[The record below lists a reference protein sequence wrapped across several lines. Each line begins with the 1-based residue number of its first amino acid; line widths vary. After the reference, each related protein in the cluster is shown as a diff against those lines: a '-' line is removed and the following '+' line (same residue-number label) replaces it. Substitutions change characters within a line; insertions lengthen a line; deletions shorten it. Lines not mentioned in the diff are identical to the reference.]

1 MPNKHRRQ
9 DFFIPALTVLADV
22 IATELSFLF
31 SYWLR
36 FKTSALSFLPLQ
48 EQIPPLPAYFY
59 GSLLVILVWVGLF
72 QNRGMY
78 GARRNVSLTNEW
90 FAVVKLVT
98 FGMLI
103 VMSAAFFY
111 RAFSYSRVVFGLLW
125 LSSIALITAGR
136 LAVRSIEHWLYASGR
151 ELRSALIIGTTG
163 EANRVFTRLYN
174 HPLLGYRLVGYVGD
188 HQAVP
193 PAPLAQSTYL
203 GTTDNVF
210 SIVKDHTIELAII
223 ALDRSQHEK
232 LYTFMQECE
241 GLNCEF
247 LVIPDILQMIS
258 GGLRVKELEGMSF
271 IRMKSMPMSAW
282 GRVLKRTFDIVV
294 ALALLLILSPVL
306 VVTAVLIKL
315 DSRGPVLYRQERVGV
330 DGQHF
335 RMIKFRSMKPGA
347 EEETG
352 PVWAAAKDPRRTTL
366 GAFLRATSIDELP
379 QLLNVLAGEM
389 SLVGPRPERP
399 YFVERFREDVPQYL
413 ERHRMKTGMTGWAQ
427 VNGLRGNTSLEERV
441 KFDIYYIENWSLRFD
456 VKILFL
462 TFRALISP
470 KGS

>member
-1 MPNKHRRQ
+1 MSNNQRRQ
-9 DFFIPALTVLADV
+9 DFFIPAITVLADIV
-22 IATELSFLF
+22 ATELSFLF

-36 FKTSALSFLPLQ
+36 FKTSLLSFLPLQ

-59 GSLLVILVWVGLF
+59 GSLFVILIWVGLF

-78 GARRNVSLTNEW
+78 GARRNVSLGNEW
-90 FAVVKLVT
+90 FSVVKLVT

-125 LSSIALITAGR
+125 LSSISFIAVGR
-136 LAVRSIEHWLYASGR
+136 TMVRSVEGRLYASGR
-151 ELRSALIIGTTG
+151 ELRNALIIGTTPG
-163 EANRVFTRLYN
+163 ADRIFTRLYN

-188 HQAVP
+188 H
-193 PAPLAQSTYL
+193 PATDTAALSGCSYL
-203 GTTDNVF
+203 GTMNDV
-210 SIVKDHTIELAII
+210 SPIVKNHDVELALI
-223 ALDRSQHEK
+223 ALDSSDHEK

-247 LVIPDILQMIS
+247 LVIPDILQTIS

-271 IRMKSMPMSAW
+271 IRMKSMPMSSW
-282 GRVLKRTFDIVV
+282 GRVLKRAFDIVV
-294 ALALLLILSPVL
+294 SLLLLLLLSPLLIL
-306 VVTAVLIKL
+306 TALLIKL
-315 DSRGPVLYRQERVGV
+315 DSRGPVFYRQERIGV
-330 DGQHF
+330 DGLKF
-335 RMIKFRSMKPGA
+335 RMIKFRSMKTGA
-347 EEETG
+347 EEDTG
-352 PVWAAAKDPRRTTL
+352 PVWATEKDPRRTTL
-366 GAFLRATSIDELP
+366 GSFLRKTSIDELP
-379 QLLNVLAGEM
+379 QLLNVLKGEM

-399 YFVERFREDVPQYL
+399 YFVERFRDDVPQYL

-441 KFDIYYIENWSLRFD
+441 KYDIYYIENWSLRFD

-462 TFRALISP
+462 TVRALMSP